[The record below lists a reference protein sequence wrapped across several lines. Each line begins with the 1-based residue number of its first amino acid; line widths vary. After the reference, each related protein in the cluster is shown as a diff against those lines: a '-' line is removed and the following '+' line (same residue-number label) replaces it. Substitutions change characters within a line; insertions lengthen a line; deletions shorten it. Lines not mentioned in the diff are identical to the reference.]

1 VFERLRTEDFYY
13 SISLVL
19 RIKKITTH
27 KGEISLSNLS
37 GYGLAILGA
46 TPNISSVYQK
56 HVDNDMRT
64 VEASDHLRRIWTLG
78 VTASRNFST
87 AKMSGCRGPQL
98 AILRKPKDRRN
109 EHTTSKIRLARLES
123 THMTRSQNE
132 LLTCRYTYTRLQKKQ
147 R

>member
-1 VFERLRTEDFYY
+1 MFERLRTEDFYY

-78 VTASRNFST
+78 VTKSQLQHGENVRLSGFSAGDPAQT
-87 AKMSGCRGPQL
+87 EGSAKRTPV
-98 AILRKPKDRRN
+98 
-109 EHTTSKIRLARLES
+109 SKIRLARLEL

-132 LLTCRYTYTRLQKKQ
+132 LLTC
-147 R
+147 